1 MKIYNSMTRQKEE
14 FIPLDGKNVK
24 MYACGITVYDLSH
37 IGHARQAIVYAMI
50 ADYLRYRGY
59 NVKYVRN
66 YTDVDD
72 KIINKANA
80 LGKNALEFSRE
91 QIKETEIDMANLH
104 VTNADINALASESI
118 EDIIDF
124 VKGLID
130 KGHAYAVE
138 TGDVYFDVRSFPK
151 YGSLSNRKIDELICG
166 VRKDV
171 EPGKRDPIDFALWK
185 AAKPEEISWDSPWGK
200 GRPGWHIECSTMVL
214 HHLGET
220 IDIHGGGKDL
230 IFPHHE
236 NEIAQSEALTGK
248 KFAKYWSH
256 CGLVKINGE
265 KMSKSL
271 GNSLTIREALQ
282 KYNYEVIKYVIL
294 SKHYASDMD
303 LLDGDFRLAE
313 SHMYYF
319 YSTLVEMEK
328 YINSFKDESV
338 VAGRDDDISAK
349 IITDFIE
356 DMDDDFN
363 TAAAL
368 SKLHGIFKYAN
379 NVMKT
384 SKKANKANTA
394 NTLIN
399 IIKNLH
405 EVYGVIGLFSQKP
418 EDFVSEMKLKYL
430 NGLKIDETFIESKI
444 KERAEAKKNKD
455 FALADAIRT
464 ELDKKGIILMDTI
477 DGTKWDIKDLFNS

>member
-1 MKIYNSMTRQKEE
+1 MKMYNSMTRQKEE

-72 KIINKANA
+72 KIISKANA
-80 LGKNALEFSRE
+80 LGKNALEFSSE
-91 QIKETEIDMANLH
+91 QIRETEIDMANLH
-104 VTNADINALASESI
+104 VTDADINALASESI
-118 EDIIDF
+118 GDIIEF

-130 KGHAYAVE
+130 KGHAYVAE
-138 TGDVYFDVRSFPK
+138 TGDVYFDVRSFPN
-151 YGSLSNRKIDELICG
+151 YGSLSNRKIDELISG

-185 AAKPEEISWDSPWGK
+185 AAKPGEISWNSPWGE
-200 GRPGWHIECSTMVL
+200 GRPGWHIECSAMVL
-214 HHLGET
+214 RHLGET

-271 GNSLTIREALQ
+271 GNSLTIRDALQ

-303 LLDGDFRLAE
+303 LLDGDFSLAE

-319 YSTLVEMEK
+319 YSTLVAMER

-338 VAGRDDDISAK
+338 VAGRDDDISEK
-349 IITDFIE
+349 IITDFID

-368 SKLHGIFKYAN
+368 SRLHGIFKYAN
-379 NVMKT
+379 NAMKT
-384 SKKANKANTA
+384 AKKANKANTA

-399 IIKNLH
+399 IIKNLR
-405 EVYGVIGLFSQKP
+405 EVYGVIGLFGQKP
-418 EDFVSEMKLKYL
+418 ENFVSEMKLKYL

-444 KERAEAKKNKD
+444 KERAEAKKNKN

-464 ELDKKGIILMDTI
+464 ELDDGGIILMDTI
-477 DGTKWDIKDLFNS
+477 EGTKWDIKVLFNS